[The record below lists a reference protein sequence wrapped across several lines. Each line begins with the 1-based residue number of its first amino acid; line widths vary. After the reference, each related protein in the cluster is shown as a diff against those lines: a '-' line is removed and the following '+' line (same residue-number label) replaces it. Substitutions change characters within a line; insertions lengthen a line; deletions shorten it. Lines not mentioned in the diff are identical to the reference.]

1 VHGPTGPW
9 KDRAPE
15 QVRLTDRIE
24 MQTVVFLAVVG
35 SRFFVPLLI
44 PRFPLPALVAA
55 LVIDGV
61 DQSIFQAF
69 GYDPPG
75 YQSYDKAMDV
85 YYLAVA
91 YLSTLRNWTS
101 RPAFRVAQFLYFYRL
116 VGVVA
121 FELTQWRTLL
131 LVFANTFEYFFIAYE
146 LVRLRRDPSRY
157 SLRFWV
163 VTAAAIWVFVKLPQ
177 EWWIHVAQLDFTDQ
191 LALHPALGPVIVAV
205 LVVAAAAFWWLVRP
219 RLSPP
224 DWPLRIAADPVPAQ
238 VATWQQRGAWL
249 AVHGRLLS
257 TATLE
262 KVVLVGLISIIYA
275 EVLPDLDATVTGVF
289 AGLAVLVLANAA
301 VTLALARGGRGTN
314 RALLA
319 FGLRVVVNLAVVL
332 VARALL
338 GARGIDLGAALF
350 FVAMLSLLTLLD
362 DWYRPVQAARMAEAG
377 EGPQV
382 SEASA
387 S

>member
-1 VHGPTGPW
+1 
-9 KDRAPE
+9 
-15 QVRLTDRIE
+15 
-24 MQTVVFLAVVG
+24 
-35 SRFFVPLLI
+35 
-44 PRFPLPALVAA
+44 
-55 LVIDGV
+55 
-61 DQSIFQAF
+61 
-69 GYDPPG
+69 
-75 YQSYDKAMDV
+75 
-85 YYLAVA
+85 
-91 YLSTLRNWTS
+91 
-101 RPAFRVAQFLYFYRL
+101 
-116 VGVVA
+116 
-121 FELTQWRTLL
+121 
-131 LVFANTFEYFFIAYE
+131 
-146 LVRLRRDPSRY
+146 
-157 SLRFWV
+157 
-163 VTAAAIWVFVKLPQ
+163 
-177 EWWIHVAQLDFTDQ
+177 
-191 LALHPALGPVIVAV
+191 
-205 LVVAAAAFWWLVRP
+205 
-219 RLSPP
+219 
-224 DWPLRIAADPVPAQ
+224 VPAQ

-377 EGPQV
+377 EGPQA

>member
-163 VTAAAIWVFVKLPQ
+163 VIAAAIWVFVKLPQ

-377 EGPQV
+377 EGPQA

>member
-1 VHGPTGPW
+1 VT
-9 KDRAPE
+9 
-15 QVRLTDRIE
+15 V
-24 MQTVVFLAVVG
+24 QTVVFLAVVG
-35 SRFFVPLLI
+35 SRFLVPLLI

-61 DQSIFQAF
+61 DQSIFQVF

-85 YYLAVA
+85 YYLAIA
-91 YLSTLRNWTS
+91 YLSTLRNWS
-101 RPAFRVAQFLYFYRL
+101 SQPAFRVAQFLYFYRL

-121 FELTQWRTLL
+121 FELTQWRPLL
-131 LVFANTFEYFFIAYE
+131 LIFANTFEYFFLAYE
-146 LVRLRRDPSRY
+146 LVRLRRDPARY
-157 SLRFWV
+157 SMRFWV
-163 VTAAAIWVFVKLPQ
+163 VTAAAIWVLVKLPQ

-191 LALHPALGPVIVAV
+191 LAMRPALGPVLVA
-205 LVVAAAAFWWLVRP
+205 LLLMAAAAFWWLVRP

-224 DWPLRIAADPVPAQ
+224 DWRLRVAADPLPAH

-249 AVHGRLLS
+249 AVHGRVLS

-262 KVVLVGLISIIYA
+262 KVVLVGLISVIFA

-314 RALLA
+314 RALVA
-319 FGLRVVVNLAVVL
+319 FGLRVVLNLAVVL

-338 GARGIDLGAALF
+338 GARGIDLGAAVF

-362 DWYRPVQAARMAEAG
+362 DWYRPVQAARKDVAAR
-377 EGPQV
+377 
-382 SEASA
+382 ASTA
-387 S
+387 SPA